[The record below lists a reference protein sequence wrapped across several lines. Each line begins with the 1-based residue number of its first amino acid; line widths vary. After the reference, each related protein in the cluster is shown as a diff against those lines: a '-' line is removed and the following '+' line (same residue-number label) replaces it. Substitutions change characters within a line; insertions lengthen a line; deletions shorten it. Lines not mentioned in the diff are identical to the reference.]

1 MRRKMNT
8 NSDRYTLVQ
17 YFDEKFY
24 VEGEVEASDLD
35 KAIACVV
42 GDGIHKE
49 EIPED
54 ACVMSQADLP
64 KDAWIKRYGDD
75 YEYEF

>member
-1 MRRKMNT
+1 MRERMSMS
-8 NSDRYTLVQ
+8 SDRYTLVK
-17 YFDEKFY
+17 YYDEKFY

-42 GDGIHKE
+42 EDGIERH

-54 ACVMSQADLP
+54 EVIMTQNDLP
-64 KDAWIKRYGDD
+64 SDCWIKRYGDD
-75 YEYEF
+75 YGYEF

>member
-1 MRRKMNT
+1 MT
-8 NSDRYTLVQ
+8 TDVRYTLVK
-17 YFDEKFY
+17 YFDEEFY
-24 VEGEVEASDLD
+24 VEGQVESSDLD

-42 GDGIHKE
+42 EDGIKRN

-54 ACVMSQADLP
+54 ACVMTESDIP

-75 YEYEF
+75 YGYDY